1 MLKIKGLI
9 LHSFLNLQIFLE
21 MKKVSK
27 ASKLNQFSNQTI
39 APADLK
45 KVKGG
50 NDVVVVDIIMV

>member
-1 MLKIKGLI
+1 
-9 LHSFLNLQIFLE
+9 

-27 ASKLNQFSNQTI
+27 DSKLNQFSNQAI
-39 APADLK
+39 ATADQK